1 MKLTFHTPD
10 QGVLDFEISK
20 SSILI
25 GRGSSCDI
33 VIKTDG
39 ISRQHCRIDTNSKGE
54 MFITDLAS
62 TNGVLIDEER
72 IPINTPVPYATYLP
86 LSIGSISKVILVPAT
101 APREEKIVL
110 SASNTPALNITL
122 DLPTDKTRKIS
133 RRGLNGKSPEVEVIT
148 SSELPKP
155 IIFAGVAIV
164 LAVTYFFFFN

>member
-10 QGVLDFEISK
+10 QGVLEFDVSK

-33 VIKTDG
+33 VLKTDG
-39 ISRQHCRIDTNSKGE
+39 ISRQHCRIDTNAKGE

-62 TNGVLIDEER
+62 TNGVHIDDER
-72 IPINTPVPYATYLP
+72 IPVNTPTPYATYLS
-86 LSIGSISKVILVPAT
+86 LSIGPIAKVILVPGA

-110 SASNTPALNITL
+110 SSSNTPELNITL
-122 DLPTDKTRKIS
+122 DLPRDKTRTIS
-133 RRGLNGKSPEVEVIT
+133 RRGLNSKSPEVEVIT
-148 SSELPKP
+148 SRELPKP

-164 LAVTYFFFFN
+164 LAVTYFFFF